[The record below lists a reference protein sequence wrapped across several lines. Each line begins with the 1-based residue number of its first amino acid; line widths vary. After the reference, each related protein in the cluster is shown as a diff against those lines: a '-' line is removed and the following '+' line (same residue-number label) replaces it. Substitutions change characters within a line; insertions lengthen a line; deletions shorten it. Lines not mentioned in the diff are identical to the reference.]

1 MITLLTSV
9 GLFAF
14 AALAIPL
21 AIHLIRRPERR
32 LHDFAALRWL
42 ADRERP
48 RERLRLHDRWLLL
61 ARLLL
66 LAVLASVLAT
76 PFWQG
81 QPAPAGVPWVI
92 VMPGLDAAQARAL
105 QADPAAEWHWLAP
118 GWPSLEQT
126 PPAASAPASL
136 IRELDGQL
144 PAATPLTI
152 VVPDPIAGLDAEH
165 LQLRRRVDWRSIA
178 TPVPTESASAAPLE
192 VALRA
197 DAAHAQQAALIRGLV
212 AAWQA
217 GGHAL
222 SFEVLSGDATPPA
235 GALLFSFD
243 NTDAAALRA
252 WIEQGGRWF
261 GVGDASGESVLE
273 DDAGVPVLTAAEIGA
288 GRVFHWQGAFE
299 PVQQAVLQAPDFPAR
314 LWPLLQTQR
323 TPIYASAAAA
333 APTSV
338 SNSAAEPGKPLA
350 PPLLALAALL
360 FVIERLLASRR
371 GAGQ

>member
-66 LAVLASVLAT
+66 LAVLAFVLAT

-92 VMPGLDAAQARAL
+92 VMPGLDAAPARAIP
-105 QADPAAEWHWLAP
+105 ADPAAEWHWLAP

-126 PPAASAPASL
+126 SPAASAPASL
-136 IRELDGQL
+136 IRELDAQL

-178 TPVPTESASAAPLE
+178 TPGPTESGSAPPP
-192 VALRA
+192 VIALRA

-222 SFEVLSGDATPPA
+222 SFEVLSGDAVPPA
-235 GALLFSFD
+235 GALFFSFD
-243 NTDAAALRA
+243 NTDAAALRT

-261 GVGDASGESVLE
+261 GVSDASGESVLE

-333 APTSV
+333 APSSV
-338 SNSAAEPGKPLA
+338 SNSAAEPGESLA
-350 PPLLALAALL
+350 PLLLALAALL
-360 FVIERLLASRR
+360 FGIERLLASRR